1 MDYRARYVA
10 MMVNYRELEDER
22 SRLRGMVG
30 EIRCI
35 VGADLNG
42 ELYKNGDDD
51 DDEFSRL
58 VHETVREW
66 GEAL

>member
-1 MDYRARYVA
+1 MNYRARYVA
-10 MMVNYRELEDER
+10 MMVNYRELEDENA
-22 SRLRGMVG
+22 RLRGMVE
-30 EIRCI
+30 EIRSI

-42 ELYKNGDDD
+42 ELYKNGD

>member
-10 MMVNYRELEDER
+10 MMVNYRELEDENA
-22 SRLRGMVG
+22 RLRDMVG
-30 EIRCI
+30 EIRHI

-42 ELYKNGDDD
+42 ELYSDGYE
-51 DDEFSRL
+51 DEFSRL

-66 GEAL
+66 DEAL

>member
-10 MMVNYRELEDER
+10 MMVNYRELEDENA
-22 SRLRGMVG
+22 RLRGMVG
-30 EIRCI
+30 EIRRI
-35 VGADLNG
+35 VESDLNG
-42 ELYKNGDDD
+42 ELYKNGD

-66 GEAL
+66 DEAL